1 MTTNT
6 TGTFTNATAVLDGTK
21 EKTECFLFDGD
32 TTKCEV
38 VQNLKRV
45 AASLSIVGSLF
56 TLGLIVLFK
65 KYREPSQRMI
75 AHLSTASI
83 FLGVSYLMQDDIISE
98 ATWLCK
104 FQGAS
109 LTLFIWVCFLWIMC
123 MLFNLY
129 FQLLFEFDFRKYEV
143 AVTLVCWILPVMIS
157 AVPFIGDVYA
167 PAGAWCWIENDFE
180 WRFGFW
186 YIWRILFVI
195 VFVLVMV
202 HISWKLHKSKGIRH
216 SSTYSMTSFEKDV
229 HSLRIYPIVYFIL
242 NLFPII
248 NRIHNAIEGNGVNG
262 KYNFVLLF
270 LQSFTD
276 PLFGVTIAV
285 VYAFDSRTRQHL
297 NRKSIT
303 NAFHGWFQEESVVKE
318 YSGTMP
324 SDQAAS
330 APSETAQG
338 AAEIL
343 KGETMKENI
352 KKVSSASVKS
362 AEVFVDINLADE

>member
-1 MTTNT
+1 MTTTEAFTYNT
-6 TGTFTNATAVLDGTK
+6 TAVPDGNN
-21 EKTECFLFDGD
+21 EDIECVLFDGD

-45 AASLSIVGSLF
+45 SASLSIIGSLF
-56 TLGLIVLFK
+56 MLGLIVLFK

-83 FLGVSYLMQDDIISE
+83 FLGVSYLIEDDIVSE
-98 ATWLCK
+98 ATLQCK

-109 LTLFIWVCFLWIMC
+109 LTLFIWACFLWIMC

-143 AVTLVCWILPVMIS
+143 AVTLVCWVLPVMIS

-167 PAGAWCWIENDFE
+167 PAGAWCWIENNFE
-180 WRFGFW
+180 WRFGIW

-248 NRIHNAIEGNGVNG
+248 NRVHNAIVSDDENG
-262 KYNFVLLF
+262 KYNFVLLI
-270 LQSFTD
+270 LHSFIG
-276 PLFGVTIAV
+276 PLFGVTISV
-285 VYAFDSRTRQHL
+285 VYAFDSRTRQNL
-297 NRKSIT
+297 NRRSIYK
-303 NAFHGWFQEESVVKE
+303 AFHGWFQKKSVVKE
-318 YSGTMP
+318 YSGTVS
-324 SDQAAS
+324 SDLVAS
-330 APSETAQG
+330 APSESATD
-338 AAEIL
+338 AAENL
-343 KGETMKENI
+343 KAETKEENRTN
-352 KKVSSASVKS
+352 VVTASVKS
-362 AEVFVDINLADE
+362 VEVFVDVNLADE

>member
-1 MTTNT
+1 MTTTEAFTYNT
-6 TGTFTNATAVLDGTK
+6 TAVPDGNN
-21 EKTECFLFDGD
+21 EDIECVLFDGD

-45 AASLSIVGSLF
+45 SASLSIIGSLF
-56 TLGLIVLFK
+56 MLGLIVLFK

-83 FLGVSYLMQDDIISE
+83 FLGVSYLIEDDIVSE
-98 ATWLCK
+98 ATLQCK

-109 LTLFIWVCFLWIMC
+109 LTLFIWACFLWIMC

-180 WRFGFW
+180 WRFGIW

-202 HISWKLHKSKGIRH
+202 HIFWKLHKSKGIRH
-216 SSTYSMTSFEKDV
+216 SSTHEMTSFEKDV
-229 HSLRIYPIVYFIL
+229 QVLRIYPIVYFIL

-248 NRIHNAIEGNGVNG
+248 NRMHNAIASDGENG
-262 KYNFVLLF
+262 KHNFVLLL

-285 VYAFDSRTRQHL
+285 IYAFDNRTRQL
-297 NRKSIT
+297 FNRKSISR
-303 NAFHGWFQEESVVKE
+303 AFHGWFQKESVVKE
-318 YSGTMP
+318 CSGTVS
-324 SDQAAS
+324 SDQAVS
-330 APSETAQG
+330 APSET
-338 AAEIL
+338 
-343 KGETMKENI
+343 TTDDVEN
-352 KKVSSASVKS
+352 
-362 AEVFVDINLADE
+362 